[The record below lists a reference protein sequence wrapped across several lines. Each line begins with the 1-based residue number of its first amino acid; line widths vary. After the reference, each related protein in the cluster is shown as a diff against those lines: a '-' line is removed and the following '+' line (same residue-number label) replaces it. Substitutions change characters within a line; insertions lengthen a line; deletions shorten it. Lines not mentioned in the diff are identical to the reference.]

1 MNPSSFRLQRL
12 RLVAACAALL
22 VGTSAHAQVLEVAT
36 SFSIL
41 GDLVTQVGGE
51 RVKVRTLVGPDED
64 AHAFQ
69 PRPSDAREIGKA
81 ALVVVNGLG
90 FDDWMARLARAG
102 GFKGTMVVASEGIST
117 LAMARD
123 DDHGHDHGHARGK
136 AGDAGKAVDP
146 HAWQDVTNVRRYV
159 ANITAALAKADPE
172 GAGIYQANAERY
184 DGELKALDAGI
195 RAAFAALPSERR
207 KVVSSHDAFGY
218 FGPRLRHPLP
228 VPGRGGEQ
236 RRADRAGRRAPDP
249 PVEGRKG
256 AGCVHRE
263 RRRSAPDRAHPQR
276 KRRADRR
283 YAVFGRAL
291 EGERRG
297 AHLRADD
304 AHQPVDL
311 DDGAHG
317 IGALNPR
324 RCPPARPGHRTA
336 AFAAA
341 AAPT

>member
-1 MNPSSFRLQRL
+1 MHFVIFFNLDTTTMNPSSFRLQRL

-41 GDLVTQVGGE
+41 GDLVGQVGGE

-117 LAMARD
+117 LAMTRD
-123 DDHGHDHGHARGK
+123 DGHGHDHGK
-136 AGDAGKAVDP
+136 AGSAGQAVDP
-146 HAWQDVTNVRRYV
+146 HAWQDVANVRRYV
-159 ANITAALAKADPE
+159 ANIATALAKVDPE
-172 GAGIYQANAERY
+172 GAAVYRANAERY

-218 FGPRLRHPLP
+218 FGRAYDIRFLSPVGVANNAEPTAQGVARLIRQLKAEKVPAVFIENVADPRLIERIRSES
-228 VPGRGGEQ
+228 GAQIGGTLYSD
-236 RRADRAGRRAPDP
+236 AL
-249 PVEGRKG
+249 
-256 AGCVHRE
+256 
-263 RRRSAPDRAHPQR
+263 SAASGP
-276 KRRADRR
+276 
-283 YAVFGRAL
+283 
-291 EGERRG
+291 
-297 AHLRADD
+297 
-304 AHQPVDL
+304 
-311 DDGAHG
+311 
-317 IGALNPR
+317 
-324 RCPPARPGHRTA
+324 
-336 AFAAA
+336 
-341 AAPT
+341 APTYVQLMRSNLSILTTALTASAR